1 MVCAAADDMTVDE
14 NHCTANFTGL
24 AQLLKP
30 LGFKTH
36 AIGKWDVGF
45 MQRKCTATYRGF
57 DTFCNP
63 HHQLKPLP
71 LFV

>member
-57 DTFCNP
+57 DTFCQRHH
-63 HHQLKPLP
+63 HHQLRPLP
-71 LFV
+71 T

>member
-63 HHQLKPLP
+63 PPSDQVRK
-71 LFV
+71 